1 MEYLC
6 SECSTQLSDFEI
18 ELNELYPVGKLY
30 CEFCQNKHERE
41 IIKKLSESLA
51 DLDFYDFD
59 NKSSL
64 HFLYA
69 SRIEGTNFSN
79 FQLLTLTSKYFDAL
93 KSLLSMICISYN

>member
-18 ELNELYPVGKLY
+18 ELNELYPVCKLY

-41 IIKKLSESLA
+41 IIKKIAESIS

-59 NKSSL
+59 KKFPNSS
-64 HFLYA
+64 
-69 SRIEGTNFSN
+69 
-79 FQLLTLTSKYFDAL
+79 K
-93 KSLLSMICISYN
+93 

>member
-6 SECSTQLSDFEI
+6 SECSTKLSDFEI

-51 DLDFYDFD
+51 DLDFYDF
-59 NKSSL
+59 K
-64 HFLYA
+64 
-69 SRIEGTNFSN
+69 
-79 FQLLTLTSKYFDAL
+79 K
-93 KSLLSMICISYN
+93 

>member
-51 DLDFYDFD
+51 DLDFYDFP
-59 NKSSL
+59 
-64 HFLYA
+64 H
-69 SRIEGTNFSN
+69 
-79 FQLLTLTSKYFDAL
+79 L
-93 KSLLSMICISYN
+93 KMKMTIQEYELFEKDKKKIATGHLKIKKK